1 RWQDDAEGIRYCGA
15 HSTAW
20 DTAFALRA
28 ILASPHPEKQRAA
41 LGRGYAWLMETQ
53 MQEELPEIQ
62 REARDPIVGGWC
74 FSDGQ
79 HRWPVSD
86 CTAEA
91 LTAILEVHARPK
103 LAAEVAS
110 GAARISDARL
120 EQAVEFILRRQN
132 DDGGFGSYEK
142 RRGAQLL
149 EWVNP
154 SEMYGNCMTERS

>member
-1 RWQDDAEGIRYCGA
+1 
-15 HSTAW
+15 
-20 DTAFALRA
+20 
-28 ILASPHPEKQRAA
+28 
-41 LGRGYAWLMETQ
+41 
-53 MQEELPEIQ
+53 
-62 REARDPIVGGWC
+62 
-74 FSDGQ
+74 
-79 HRWPVSD
+79 VSD

-103 LAAEVAS
+103 LAAEVAA

-154 SEMYGNCMTERS
+154 SEMYGNCMTERSYTECTASCVGALARFRKTYPEIMADEIEAA